1 LDFNRQL
8 LGSPRRLPSARST
21 GRAQTVDSLK
31 INIHERIEE
40 IPAEQWNQLVRDNHP
55 FLRHEFLYAMER
67 HGCVGRHFGWLPR
80 HLAVYE
86 DDRLVAAMPLYEKH
100 NSYGEFVFDHAWAD
114 AYRRNGLAYFP
125 KLVSA
130 IPYTPATGQ
139 RLLCRE
145 DREDE
150 LYPILLH
157 SALQLA
163 EDLGASGFHCLFPPR
178 QEQQFMTRQQLLT
191 RLDCQF
197 HWHNRGYRTF
207 DDFLADL
214 TAKKRKNIRQERR
227 RVAQAGVVLRRLD
240 GHSAGP
246 GDWQDFTRFY
256 NRTFEEKWGI
266 ATFNYDFF
274 HEVAQRLPD
283 QILLVLADLD
293 DECIAGSLMYRS
305 DSTLYGRHWGC
316 ERQIDSLH
324 FEACYYQGIDYCIAE
339 GLSRFEPGAQGEH
352 KIPRGFR
359 PTLTRS
365 SHWIADARFRQ
376 AISAHVL
383 HEQEAVRQYIEEL
396 EQSLPFR
403 QDL

>member
-1 LDFNRQL
+1 
-8 LGSPRRLPSARST
+8 
-21 GRAQTVDSLK
+21 LK
-31 INIHERIEE
+31 ISIHEQIAE
-40 IPAEQWNQLVRDNHP
+40 IPADQWNRLIRDNQP
-55 FLRHEFLYAMER
+55 FLRHEFLLAMER
-67 HGCVGRHFGWLPR
+67 HGCVGHHFGWLPR

-86 DDRLVAAMPLYEKH
+86 DDQLVAAMPLYEKH

-139 RLLCRE
+139 RLLCQAQRSE
-145 DREDE
+145 E

-163 EDLGASGFHCLFPPR
+163 ERLGASGFHCLFPSLS
-178 QEQQFMTRQQLLT
+178 EQQFLAEQQLLT
-191 RLDCQF
+191 RHDCQF

-227 RVAQAGVVLRRLD
+227 RVTQTGVVLRQLD
-240 GHSAGP
+240 GYHASTQ
-246 GDWQDFTRFY
+246 DWQDFTRFY

-274 HEVAQRLPD
+274 LEVAKRLPE
-283 QILLVLADLD
+283 QILLVLAELD
-293 DECIAGSLMYRS
+293 GDCIAGSLMYRS
-305 DSTLYGRHWGC
+305 DTTLYGRHWGC
-316 ERQIDSLH
+316 LRQIDSLH
-324 FEACYYQGIDYCIAE
+324 FEACYYQGIDYCISH

-365 SHWIADARFRQ
+365 SHWIAESRFRQ

-383 HEQEAVRQYIEEL
+383 HEQAAVDHYMEEL
-396 EQSLPFR
+396 AQSLPFK
-403 QDL
+403 QDA